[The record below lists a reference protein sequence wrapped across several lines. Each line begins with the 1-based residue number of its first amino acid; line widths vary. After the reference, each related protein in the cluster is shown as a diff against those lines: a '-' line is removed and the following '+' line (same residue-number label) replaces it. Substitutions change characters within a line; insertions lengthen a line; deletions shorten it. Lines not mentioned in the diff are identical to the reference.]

1 MTYDLVIVGSSAAGV
16 SAGIYAA
23 RRNLNL
29 KVITVDTGGEVAQS
43 GEIANYPGFVKTD
56 GVELS
61 QKFTEHLKS
70 YNIIPETGV
79 WVEKIEK
86 KGNVFTIIAK
96 KGDGIAEYQAK
107 TIILTT
113 GVHPRHLNVPG
124 EEEFRGKGVTY
135 CTVCDGPLFRG
146 KTTVTIG
153 GGNSA
158 LESAIMM
165 AALAKKV
172 YVLNINP
179 EMKGEQVL
187 IDNLKKQS
195 NVEIIGSAKTTK
207 IVGENVVKSVE
218 YESKIDGVKH
228 VIDVQGAM
236 IHIGMIPNSSM
247 VPPEVEKNKVGEI
260 KVNTRCETTLP
271 GFFAAGDVTDV
282 PYKQIAISTGQG
294 VTAALAAVDYLN
306 RMKA

>member
-1 MTYDLVIVGSSAAGV
+1 MIYDLVIVGSSAGGV
-16 SAGIYAA
+16 AAGIYAA
-23 RRNLNL
+23 RRNLSL
-29 KVITVDTGGEVAQS
+29 KVITIDTGGEVAQS
-43 GEIANYPGFVKTD
+43 GEIGNYPGFTKTD
-56 GVELS
+56 GVALS
-61 QKFTEHLKS
+61 DAFTQQLKA
-70 YNIIPETGV
+70 NGVVPETGI

-86 KGNVFTIIAK
+86 KGDIFTISGK
-96 KGDGIAEYQAK
+96 DSKGVVEYQAK
-107 TIILTT
+107 TVIVAT
-113 GVHPRHLNVPG
+113 GVHPRHLGVPG

-187 IDNLKKQS
+187 IDNLKSQK
-195 NVEIIGSAKTTK
+195 NVEIIGNAKTTK
-207 IVGENVVKSVE
+207 IFGEMIVKGVE
-218 YESKIDGVKH
+218 YQSITDGSMH
-228 VIDVQGAM
+228 TLEVQGAM
-236 IHIGMIPNSSM
+236 IHIGMIPNSAM
-247 VPPEVEKNKVGEI
+247 TPVEVEKNAVGEI
-260 KVNTRCETTLP
+260 KVNARCETSLP

-294 VTAALAAVDYLN
+294 VIAALAVADYLN
-306 RMKA
+306 RMKS